1 MGGVTESTV
10 LNQTR
15 ASPIALPERS
25 VVTALSK
32 SYFDQV
38 HPQFPFLHRP
48 TYLEWEEGVLK
59 AREEGKTPDPA
70 RLFFIFA
77 VTAVGALTSSLSGDC
92 LPERLYASAE
102 MLFEHVMRLNS
113 LASIQ
118 AILSC
123 AMYSIR
129 SPVGVSVW
137 TLSGLA
143 LRQCIELGFYRKIP
157 WSNKVESD
165 LLKSQTRVRVFWCSY
180 NLDRA
185 AAVTLGRPVGIADC
199 DIDVDVSLIGPSG

>member
-1 MGGVTESTV
+1 MGGVTETTA
-10 LNQTR
+10 LTQTR

-25 VVTALSK
+25 VVTALTK
-32 SYFDQV
+32 AYFDQI
-38 HPQFPFLHRP
+38 HPQFPFLHHP
-48 TYLEWEEGVLK
+48 TYLEWETRVMK
-59 AREEGKTPDPA
+59 AREDGKAPDPA
-70 RLFFIFA
+70 ELFFIFA
-77 VTAVGALTSSLSGDC
+77 VSAVGALTSPLSGDS
-92 LPERLYASAE
+92 LAARLYASAE

-143 LRQCIELGFYRKIP
+143 LRQCIELGFHRKIP
-157 WSNKVESD
+157 WSKVESD
-165 LLKSQTRVRVFWCSY
+165 LMKSQTRTRVFWCSY

-199 DIDVDVSLIGPSG
+199 DIDVDVSLVKSPG